1 MESYEN
7 LLRPIKLGNVSIRNR
22 VVFQPHFTSLGVE
35 EGLPTERHA
44 YYYAERAAGGVG
56 LIITEVQAVHKIGK
70 MSPKY
75 IEAYDRKVL
84 DGYRLIADM
93 VHEKGA
99 KIFGQLSH
107 GGETTLEKPPLLLWS
122 ASGISEP
129 GCRYVPKVMDR
140 DDIRVVRNSFVV
152 SAKNQLEGGLDGVEL
167 KIAHDGILRSFVSP
181 YFNRRND
188 EYGGSF
194 ENRLRLPLEVIE
206 GIREKLGPEVP
217 LGIRLCLDEFT
228 AYGYSFDYGMKL
240 AERLSETGMVTYIN
254 SDAGTF
260 DSFEM
265 QIPPMAVPISC
276 FVYMSAELKQI
287 TDLPIIAF
295 GRINDPVQ
303 AEQILADR
311 QADMIGMAR
320 ELICEPNFV
329 RKLEEG
335 DVEGIRHCVGCQDG
349 CIYQVMQDKPIR
361 CIQNPAAGREK
372 EYGSA
377 TLKKSGRP
385 KKVLVAG
392 GGPAGLKAAEIAAQ
406 RGHHV
411 TLFEKDAELGGQVKY
426 IMKLPTREE
435 IGDVTRHLAV
445 RLQSFSVDVE
455 LKKEA
460 TERVIGALKP
470 DAVIIATGSV
480 ARVPYALQGDTVV
493 TVLDIL
499 KDEKPVGDRVL
510 VVDHDHRWKGGGI
523 ADYLA
528 SLGKNVEIVSP
539 MHCIAPDLEPSNN
552 KLLYTRLMEEDVK
565 MRTDH
570 EVTAVDGKRVSI
582 MNVYTREVTEI
593 EGIDTVVF
601 AGDNAPDD
609 ALFYKLKPMVKEIY
623 LIGDAQAPRLIEQAI
638 FEGHEIGRK
647 I

>member
-84 DGYRLIADM
+84 DGYRLISDM

-107 GGETTLEKPPLLLWS
+107 AGETTLEKPPLLLWS
-122 ASGISEP
+122 ASGIPEP

-140 DDIRVVRNSFVV
+140 DDIRVVRDSFVV

-181 YFNRRND
+181 YFNRRDD

-194 ENRLRLPLEVIE
+194 ENRMRLPLEVIS
-206 GIREKLGPEVP
+206 GIREELGPEFP

-228 AYGYSFDYGMKL
+228 GYGYSFDYGKEL
-240 AERLSETGMVTYIN
+240 ARRLSQTGMVTYIN

-276 FVYMSAELKQI
+276 FIYMAAELKQI

-320 ELICEPNFV
+320 ELICDSHFV
-329 RKLEEG
+329 KKIEEG

-349 CIYQVMQDKPIR
+349 CVYQVMQDKPIR

-372 EYGSA
+372 KYGSA
-377 TLKKSGRP
+377 TLIAADRP
-385 KKVLVAG
+385 KKVVVAG
-392 GGPAGLKAAEIAAQ
+392 GGPAGLKAAEVAAQ

-411 TLFEKDAELGGQVKY
+411 ILFEKDADLGGQVKY
-426 IMKLPTREE
+426 IMQLPTREE
-435 IGDVTRHLAV
+435 IGDITRHLFV
-445 RLQSFSVDVE
+445 RLQKYSVDIETNTTV
-455 LKKEA
+455 
-460 TERVIGALKP
+460 TERIIDAIKP

-480 ARVPYALQGDTVV
+480 AHVPDNFQADNVV
-493 TVLDIL
+493 TVLDVL
-499 KDEKPVGDRVL
+499 KGEKPVGDHVL
-510 VVDHDHRWKGGGI
+510 VIDHDHRWKGGGV

-528 SLGKNVEIVSP
+528 NRGKTVEIVSP
-539 MHCIAPDLEPSNN
+539 MHFIASDLEPSNN
-552 KLLYTRLMEEDVK
+552 KLLYMRLMEQAVK
-565 MRTDH
+565 LRTDH
-570 EVTAVDGKRVSI
+570 EVVAIDRHKVSI
-582 MNVYTREVTEI
+582 MNVYTRTLSSIDE
-593 EGIDTVVF
+593 IDTVVF
-601 AGDNAPDD
+601 AGDNKPLDT
-609 ALFYKLKPMVKEIY
+609 LFYLIKPKVKEIY

-638 FEGHEIGRK
+638 FEGHETGRN